1 MLATRMQWNADT
13 WSATTTAETAPGTT
27 SPIFPSR
34 ASGLGSVYNKCGVG
48 ESGTGTTHQPV
59 PLTCRY
65 PYYSNNLDPGAS
77 SSTLA
82 SISPY
87 GDDFSVWNSFDFSS
101 ATGSQRYHSPFASP
115 AAPTPLNQAAAA
127 AAAAVSTHQLQHS
140 RESYL
145 SATSVASGYSSVGH
159 RASSYP
165 FSVSGSSNHASA
177 WVSSVTSTPRR
188 TKRRPYSKLQI
199 IELEK
204 EFQDN
209 MYLTRDRRTRLAE
222 VLNLTERQVKIWY
235 QNRRMK
241 MKKMTEREK
250 QEQQQIEREK
260 MTLGSKYFANH
271 HH

>member
-1 MLATRMQWNADT
+1 MQWNADT
-13 WSATTTAETAPGTT
+13 WSATTSVETGTT
-27 SPIFPSR
+27 SQLFASRTPSL
-34 ASGLGSVYNKCGVG
+34 SSVYNKCSVVG
-48 ESGTGTTHQPV
+48 ESGAGPGGATHQPV

-65 PYYSNNLDPGAS
+65 PYYPNNLDPGS
-77 SSTLA
+77 SSSALA

-115 AAPTPLNQAAAA
+115 AAPTPLNPAAAA
-127 AAAAVSTHQLQHS
+127 AAAAVSSHQHT
-140 RESYL
+140 RDSYL
-145 SATSVASGYSSVGH
+145 SGASGAGGYSSVSH
-159 RASSYP
+159 RSTNYP
-165 FSVSGSSNHASA
+165 LSVSGSSNHLSA
-177 WVSSVTSTPRR
+177 WVSSVTSSPRR

-260 MTLGSKYFANH
+260 MALGSKYFATH